1 MGESTLNDPQ
11 DIAEGF
17 NEYFSNIGPDLAS
30 KIDTSSCNFKAYVK
44 KATSEFAA
52 FQPTTVNDIIHVD
65 YQPIKR
71 PALIRFRVKLLNL
84 LNLPYQIHGHLF
96 LIRLLL
102 YLLFL
107 MNGKWL
113 E

>member
-1 MGESTLNDPQ
+1 MAESTLNDPQ

-52 FQPTTVNDIIHVD
+52 FQPTTVNDIIHLLCGLYISTNKAAGID
-65 YQPIKR
+65 KISCKIIKIAA
-71 PALIRFRVKLLNL
+71 PAISDSLTLIF
-84 LNLPYQIHGHLF
+84 
-96 LIRLLL
+96 
-102 YLLFL
+102 
-107 MNGKWL
+107 
-113 E
+113 